1 MVLNWLDKVV
11 CLSFCHIKI
20 DTRMAQHEKKAS
32 SSTSIKEVGNKM
44 KRKILRILFING
56 TTQIVIPAIFIILVT
71 SLSLLCLKVNVIRG
85 SCFIFIISSVIV
97 CVNLYN
103 RSAFWNQYWKILK
116 IPLCCFFVVCN
127 ILGTFLMIIFI
138 PIFLFVCFSFIIYY
152 CFKYG
157 YPLIIQ
163 EDIPDGLLLYLTITI
178 SFIYVTLKSS
188 EDRFN
193 KGYLRARIQSEEA
206 EKKRASK
213 LESKQGIFT
222 QLFNEV
228 SNELNKPLILYS
240 SDITRYVIY
249 SFYFLLIIYSYT
261 AQFLYTEDW
270 IKELIDNKA
279 INSSLLTYLAFDNL
293 YRDRHLVKS
302 VSLKN
307 TMAVAKMAATNIQ
320 NIFYKDKR

>member
-1 MVLNWLDKVV
+1 
-11 CLSFCHIKI
+11 
-20 DTRMAQHEKKAS
+20 MAQHEKKAS
-32 SSTSIKEVGNKM
+32 SGISIKEVGNKM

-138 PIFLFVCFSFIIYY
+138 PIFLFVCSSFIIYY

-178 SFIYVTLKSS
+178 SFICVTLKSS

-193 KGYLRARIQSEEA
+193 KGYLRARIQIG
-206 EKKRASK
+206 RAH
-213 LESKQGIFT
+213 
-222 QLFNEV
+222 V
-228 SNELNKPLILYS
+228 
-240 SDITRYVIY
+240 
-249 SFYFLLIIYSYT
+249 
-261 AQFLYTEDW
+261 
-270 IKELIDNKA
+270 
-279 INSSLLTYLAFDNL
+279 
-293 YRDRHLVKS
+293 
-302 VSLKN
+302 
-307 TMAVAKMAATNIQ
+307 
-320 NIFYKDKR
+320 